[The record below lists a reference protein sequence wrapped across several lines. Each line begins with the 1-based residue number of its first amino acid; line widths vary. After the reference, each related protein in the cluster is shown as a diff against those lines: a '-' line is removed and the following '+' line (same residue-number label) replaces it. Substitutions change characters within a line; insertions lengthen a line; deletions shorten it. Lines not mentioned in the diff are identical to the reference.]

1 MGARVFI
8 ASQGDFTSGLDKKFI
23 RLRLGI
29 ESTMLKHIQ
38 VAPLAAES
46 FGVRSM
52 CTYVETKDVKIL
64 LDAGVSL
71 CPIRFGLPPHPEEF
85 KAIVEARRKI
95 AEAAA
100 KAEFVTISHY
110 HHDHV
115 TPSFEDW
122 LCNWTEANDTA
133 RQIYEGKKV
142 LAKNPKEH
150 INYSQ
155 RERGWL
161 FQKTSGRYVSAFE
174 VADGKNFTIGGTRLK
189 FSEPVPHGIENSE
202 LGWVL
207 MTTVESQ
214 NERFLFAP
222 DVQGPMSSHTLEM
235 IIHEKPELLMI
246 GGPPLYLSSFK
257 INEEQAQKGLNSLGK
272 IVEAVP
278 HVILEHHLL
287 RDEDWRQKA
296 NDIFYSA
303 YKSEHTLQTAAE
315 YMGVRDA
322 FLEAAR
328 KKLFKENPP
337 QKDFETWMRF
347 NEETK
352 KHTKPPIHWIP
363 VQS

>member
-8 ASQGDFTSGLDKKFI
+8 ASQGNLTFGLHKRFI
-23 RLRLGI
+23 GLRLSI
-29 ESTMLKHIQ
+29 ESVMLKHIQ
-38 VAPLAAES
+38 VVPLATES

-52 CTYVETKDVKIL
+52 CTYVETRDVKVL

-71 CPIRFGLPPHPEEF
+71 CPIRSGLPPHPDEF
-85 KAIVEARRKI
+85 KAIIEARRKI
-95 AEAAA
+95 AEAAV
-100 KAEFVTISHY
+100 KAEYVTISHY

-122 LCNWTEANDTA
+122 LCNWTQANDTA

-161 FQKTSGRYVSAFE
+161 FQKTSGKYVSTFE
-174 VADGKNFTIGGTRLK
+174 VADGKSITIGGTNIK
-189 FSEPVPHGIENSE
+189 FSEPVPHGPENSE

-207 MTTVESQ
+207 MTTIESQ

-222 DVQGPMSSHTLEM
+222 DVQGPMSTHTLETVL
-235 IIHEKPELLMI
+235 HEKPQLLMV
-246 GGPPLYLSSFK
+246 GGPPLYLTSFK
-257 INEEQAQKGLNSLGK
+257 ISEEQAQKGLNSLRR
-272 IVEAVP
+272 IMETVP

-287 RDEDWRQKA
+287 RDENWREKA
-296 NDIFYSA
+296 TDVFYSA

-315 YMGVRDA
+315 FMGA
-322 FLEAAR
+322 QNTFLEAAR
-328 KKLFKENPP
+328 KKLFKDNPP
-337 QKDFETWMRF
+337 QKDFESWMHL

-352 KHTKPPIHWIP
+352 KHTKPPL
-363 VQS
+363 